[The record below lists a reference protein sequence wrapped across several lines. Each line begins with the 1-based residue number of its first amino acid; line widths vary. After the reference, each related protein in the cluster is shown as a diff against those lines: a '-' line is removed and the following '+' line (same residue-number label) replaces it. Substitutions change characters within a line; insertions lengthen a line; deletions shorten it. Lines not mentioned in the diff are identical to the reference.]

1 MRVNFTIEGPPVG
14 KARPRVTRTVT
25 YTPAKTARYEDLV
38 RYTAINSFKGM
49 FDKDERTLKQENLQK
64 LADFFEV
71 SVPYL
76 KGELT
81 YDDLTLEEKDLED
94 DLVRRINDVINDE
107 IRYSELSSK
116 EYKRAIK
123 LALQSALE
131 YYA

>member
-1 MRVNFTIEGPPVG
+1 MKNRLKQLRKQKNLSQKDVAELLSITNQ
-14 KARPRVTRTVT
+14 
-25 YTPAKTARYEDLV
+25 
-38 RYTAINSFKGM
+38 AICLFEKG
-49 FDKDERTLKQENLQK
+49 ERTLKQENLQK

-76 KGELT
+76 KGELS
-81 YDDLTLEEKDLED
+81 YGDLTPEEQNLNDR
-94 DLVRRINDVINDE
+94 LVSQIINDVNDE

-123 LALQSALE
+123 LALKSALE

>member
-1 MRVNFTIEGPPVG
+1 MKNRLKQLRKQKNLTQNDVAELLSITNQ
-14 KARPRVTRTVT
+14 
-25 YTPAKTARYEDLV
+25 
-38 RYTAINSFKGM
+38 AICLFEKG
-49 FDKDERTLKQENLQK
+49 ERTLKQENLQK

-76 KGELT
+76 QGELY
-81 YDDLTLEEKDLED
+81 YDDLTPEEQKLEGRLGKT
-94 DLVRRINDVINDE
+94 INDAIADE
-107 IRYSELSSK
+107 LKYSELSDE